1 MQLVKFGT
9 YIPPTPTGYS
19 LDIQDIDSEE
29 TGRGET
35 GYMSRERVRE
45 GIYKLSLEFTNLSSD
60 DVLSIKQAISPETIS
75 VELFDGSVVVAQMYS
90 GNRTLTLKSVDD
102 QSNCFWDMKFNLT
115 EY

>member
-1 MQLVKFGT
+1 MQLVKFGS
-9 YIPPTPTGYS
+9 YAPPAPTKYS

-45 GIYKLSLEFTNLSSD
+45 GVYKLSLGFTNITSA
-60 DVLSIKQAISPETIS
+60 DVLAIKRAISPEEIN
-75 VELFDGSVVVAQMYS
+75 VELFDGETVSAKMYA
-90 GNRTLTLKSVDD
+90 GNRTLDLKSIDD
-102 QSNCFWDMKFNLT
+102 QANCSWDMSFSLT